1 MVRAAE
7 CCNQHLKNIVAL
19 RHFHFCCLW
28 LLETEGNSLRAVFE
42 GSASSVWPL
51 PDSAATAPA
60 SPISPGHFPQLKLIL
75 SIPRP
80 PACLPPAC
88 WPPACHTVPEP
99 ACDLFHSP
107 VKSYLLYLGTPR
119 FGDVFKQPDE
129 GKLPVFMWYNT
140 CLPVLIKA
148 YLVATACSCYISI
161 CIINNI
167 HLKHTQKNPRSKRKN
182 SVLLIPMYSTK
193 NYILRA

>member
-1 MVRAAE
+1 MEKGTYLDSDNRLAVVRAAE

-28 LLETEGNSLRAVFE
+28 LLETEGNSLRAVFD
-42 GSASSVWPL
+42 GSASSVRPL
-51 PDSAATAPA
+51 PERAATAPA

-107 VKSYLLYLGTPR
+107 VKSYLLYLGTPGSEMYLSNQMKAN
-119 FGDVFKQPDE
+119 FPSLCDTI
-129 GKLPVFMWYNT
+129 PVSL
-140 CLPVLIKA
+140 C
-148 YLVATACSCYISI
+148 
-161 CIINNI
+161 
-167 HLKHTQKNPRSKRKN
+167 
-182 SVLLIPMYSTK
+182 
-193 NYILRA
+193 